1 MLVALIQS
9 NRSHFYIFT
18 NEPTESLNI
27 NDLPLEALSEI
38 HIIKTYMYYE
48 FLVTHL
54 DAPFLLLSAVT
65 TGLIIRIF
73 YNAYMKLKLAM
84 RVLTSVILFVI
95 NAIMIVPGVVFLY
108 RWIMLCGFYQPSGAF
123 NYSNGCSGDV
133 FSLLAPGL
141 ILLS

>member
-1 MLVALIQS
+1 
-9 NRSHFYIFT
+9 
-18 NEPTESLNI
+18 
-27 NDLPLEALSEI
+27 
-38 HIIKTYMYYE
+38 MYYE

-84 RVLTSVILFVI
+84 RVLTSVVFFII
-95 NAIMIVPGVVFLY
+95 NAIMVVPGVVFFY
-108 RWIMLCGFYQPSGAF
+108 RWIMLCGFYQPNGAF
-123 NYSNGCSGDV
+123 NYDNGCSGDV

>member
-1 MLVALIQS
+1 MEL
-9 NRSHFYIFT
+9 
-18 NEPTESLNI
+18 
-27 NDLPLEALSEI
+27 
-38 HIIKTYMYYE
+38 MYYE

-73 YNAYMKLKLAM
+73 YNAYMKLKLSM
-84 RVLTSVILFVI
+84 RVLISVMLFII
-95 NAIMIVPGVVFLY
+95 NAIMVVPGIVFLY
-108 RWIMLCGFYQPSGAF
+108 RWVMLCGFYQPSGAF

>member
-1 MLVALIQS
+1 
-9 NRSHFYIFT
+9 
-18 NEPTESLNI
+18 
-27 NDLPLEALSEI
+27 
-38 HIIKTYMYYE
+38 MYYE

-84 RVLTSVILFVI
+84 RVLTSVILFII
-95 NAIMIVPGVVFLY
+95 NAIMVVPGIVFLY
-108 RWIMLCGFYQPSGAF
+108 RWIMLCGFYHSSGGF
-123 NYSNGCSGDV
+123 NYNNGCIEDV

-141 ILLS
+141 TLLS